1 MDKLIRKYVLQ
12 NAVKFDG
19 KATSGA
25 IIGKIL
31 AEKPELKKE
40 MKTLGPK
47 INAVVQTI
55 NQIPLPE
62 QKTLLEK
69 EAPELLEKKEV
80 KKKELPAFENV
91 KNVVMRFEPSP
102 SGPLHIGHAYVLGL
116 NALYVRKYKGKLI
129 LRIADTNPENIYEE
143 AYEMIPQN
151 AAWLTDNLVTETFCQ
166 SSRLKLYYSYMERLL
181 KIDAVYICTCDNE
194 KVRKLLWDGKAC
206 SCRYLQQK
214 EQEER
219 WKKMFSSYKAKGAV
233 VRLKTDL
240 ANKNPAM
247 RDFPLFR
254 INETKHPKEVKKFR
268 VWPLMNMAVTVDD
281 IEGKVTHVIRAKD
294 HQDNAFRQ
302 QKIYDY
308 LGKKFPEAIFVG
320 RINFTGFEVSCSKT
334 RPLIEDGTFSGWD
347 DIRIPFL
354 DALQRRGYRPG
365 ALLQY
370 AEDVGVSLSD
380 KKVALEEFFKT
391 INAFNKDLIDP
402 SAHRYFFVQNPHTV
416 SVKDAPSQ
424 KVELDLHP
432 DSRKGGRKFST
443 SEDFLIS
450 SEDYKQLPSGKLYRL
465 MDCLNFVKDKNSL
478 KFDSTSY
485 EKYKDAG
492 KGILHWLPQEKELV
506 DVEVLMPDNKLV
518 KGLGEKGLRSLKED
532 SVIQFMRFGF
542 CRLDKKSKG
551 KMTFWYCH
559 G

>member
-1 MDKLIRKYVLQ
+1 
-12 NAVKFDG
+12 
-19 KATSGA
+19 
-25 IIGKIL
+25 
-31 AEKPELKKE
+31 
-40 MKTLGPK
+40 
-47 INAVVQTI
+47 
-55 NQIPLPE
+55 
-62 QKTLLEK
+62 
-69 EAPELLEKKEV
+69 
-80 KKKELPAFENV
+80 
-91 KNVVMRFEPSP
+91 
-102 SGPLHIGHAYVLGL
+102 
-116 NALYVRKYKGKLI
+116 
-129 LRIADTNPENIYEE
+129 
-143 AYEMIPQN
+143 
-151 AAWLTDNLVTETFCQ
+151 
-166 SSRLKLYYSYMERLL
+166 
-181 KIDAVYICTCDNE
+181 
-194 KVRKLLWDGKAC
+194 
-206 SCRYLQQK
+206 
-214 EQEER
+214 
-219 WKKMFSSYKAKGAV
+219 
-233 VRLKTDL
+233 
-240 ANKNPAM
+240 
-247 RDFPLFR
+247 
-254 INETKHPKEVKKFR
+254 
-268 VWPLMNMAVTVDD
+268 
-281 IEGKVTHVIRAKD
+281 
-294 HQDNAFRQ
+294 
-302 QKIYDY
+302 
-308 LGKKFPEAIFVG
+308 
-320 RINFTGFEVSCSKT
+320 
-334 RPLIEDGTFSGWD
+334 
-347 DIRIPFL
+347 
-354 DALQRRGYRPG
+354 
-365 ALLQY
+365 
-370 AEDVGVSLSD
+370 SLSD